1 MIAYM
6 YIKKQSVIPKINTT
20 TMQLTYRRYL
30 LLAIRIILGIVFL
43 FSGVGKLIDSGYV
56 NYDLVRLLS
65 STYFWIIEYAAHI
78 IISLS
83 IAELLI
89 VAILCWG
96 RHLKWTLT
104 AAFLLLAG
112 FTGILGYFYL
122 QGMNVASCGCFGV
135 FGFGSGLEFTLIR
148 NIVLMLLCIG
158 GFVLIQTKNQ
168 QPSLK
173 HH

>member
-6 YIKKQSVIPKINTT
+6 YIKKQSVIPKINTS
-20 TMQLTYRRYL
+20 TMQSTYRRYL

-89 VAILCWG
+89 VAMLCWG
-96 RHLKWTLT
+96 KYLKWTL
-104 AAFLLLAG
+104 AAALLLLTG
-112 FTGILGYFYL
+112 FTSILGYFYL
-122 QGMNVASCGCFGV
+122 QGMNVASCGCFGA

-148 NIVLMLLCIG
+148 NIVLMIFCVG
-158 GFVLIQTKNQ
+158 GVILIHTKNE
-168 QPSLK
+168 STAS
-173 HH
+173 